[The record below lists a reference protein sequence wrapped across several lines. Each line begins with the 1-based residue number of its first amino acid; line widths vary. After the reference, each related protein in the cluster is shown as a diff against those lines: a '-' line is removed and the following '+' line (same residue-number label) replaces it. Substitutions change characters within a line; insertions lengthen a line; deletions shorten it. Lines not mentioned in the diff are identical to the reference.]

1 MLEAVSLWS
10 WNNNLVCND
19 DKIKTKLLPTTQ
31 LSQTHKLKKNEWFKV
46 IRNSEVIERV
56 NTKKSWEFILMK
68 TYPGHL
74 MYIT

>member
-1 MLEAVSLWS
+1 MLEAASLWS
-10 WNNNLVCND
+10 WNNSLVCND
-19 DKIKTKLLPTTQ
+19 DKIKKKLFPTTQ
-31 LSQTHKLKKNEWFKV
+31 LSQTHNLKNNEWFKV
-46 IRNSEVIERV
+46 IRNSEAIERV